1 MTSSIGGLFRLFQGS
16 FDLLLPPELRDVLE
30 REILLDEVADIPRI
44 LQLDQ
49 VALQDLQHLILL
61 LT

>member
-1 MTSSIGGLFRLFQGS
+1 MIHGI
-16 FDLLLPPELRDVLE
+16 FDLLLPPEFGNVLE
-30 REILLDEVADIPRI
+30 REVLEDEVADVSRI

>member
-1 MTSSIGGLFRLFQGS
+1 MTSSIGGLFRLLQSS
-16 FDLLLPPELRDVLE
+16 FYLLLPPELRDVLE

>member
-1 MTSSIGGLFRLFQGS
+1 MTNSIGGFLRLLQSS
-16 FDLLLPPELRDVLE
+16 FDLLLPSELRDVLE
-30 REILLDEVADIPRI
+30 REILLDEVADVPRI
-44 LQLDQ
+44 LQLDE